1 VRRALRIPSPRLATS
16 AAPLFVL
23 LASMAC
29 AGSGV
34 PASSAA
40 SPSPSPAPV
49 TLSTTAPRKIEVL
62 FLGHESQHH
71 NSNKYAP
78 ILAQALAKDGIN
90 FSYTTDPNDLNPQ
103 NLAKYD
109 AVLLY
114 ANHDSATPAQAKA
127 LLDYVQSGHG
137 FVPVHSASHSFRN
150 VADVIRLMGGQF
162 DRHGTGTFT
171 AVTARR

>member
-1 VRRALRIPSPRLATS
+1 MRSALRLRPAYTGAGALP
-16 AAPLFVL
+16 FVAL

-29 AGSGV
+29 AGAST
-34 PASSAA
+34 PAASSPGA
-40 SPSPSPAPV
+40 SPSPTLSPVA
-49 TLSTTAPRKIEVL
+49 LSTTAPRKIEVL

-78 ILAQALAKDGIN
+78 ILAQGLAKDGIN
-90 FSYTTDPNDLNPQ
+90 FSYTTDPNDLNTQ

-137 FVPVHSASHSFRN
+137 FVPVHSA
-150 VADVIRLMGGQF
+150 
-162 DRHGTGTFT
+162 
-171 AVTARR
+171 